1 MIPEMIFSQRK
12 KQHFQQLT
20 QPWRER
26 LYGVA
31 SRQASS
37 RRIAEDWT
45 QEALLRAWRDFSQLG
60 DEIAVYAWLL
70 KILDRVV
77 ADDMRREARRHQLAP
92 VIAVDDLELQT
103 HACSAPGPFDQT
115 LQQQTHEQVANAAQD
130 LPQEFR
136 RVVLLRDIEGLS
148 YREIVNILDIP
159 QGTIMSRLSRGR
171 RMLAKT
177 LIKLHDSGSTRPENE
192 VAAEVQQ

>member
-1 MIPEMIFSQRK
+1 MSLSQRK

-31 SRQASS
+31 LRQTSS
-37 RRIAEDWT
+37 HHIAEDWT

-70 KILDRVV
+70 KILDHVV
-77 ADDMRREARRHQLAP
+77 ADDVRREARRHQLAP
-92 VIAVDDLELQT
+92 VVAVDDSELQA
-103 HACSAPGPFDQT
+103 HACSAPGPFEQT
-115 LQQQTHEQVANAAQD
+115 LQHQTHEQVANAIQN
-130 LPQEFR
+130 LPHEFR
-136 RVVLLRDIEGLS
+136 RIVLLRDVEGLS
-148 YREIVNILDIP
+148 YREIADILDIP

-177 LIKLHDSGSTRPENE
+177 LIKLHDSSSTRPENE
-192 VAAEVQQ
+192 VDAEVQQ

>member
-1 MIPEMIFSQRK
+1 MSLSQRK

-31 SRQASS
+31 LRQASS
-37 RRIAEDWT
+37 RQIADDWT
-45 QEALLRAWRDFSQLG
+45 QETLLRAWRDFSQLG

-70 KILDRVV
+70 KILDHVV

-92 VIAVDDLELQT
+92 VIAVDDSELQT
-103 HACSAPGPFDQT
+103 HACSAPGPFEQT
-115 LQQQTHEQVANAAQD
+115 LQQQTHEQVANAVQN

-148 YREIVNILDIP
+148 YREIADILDIP

-177 LIKLHDSGSTRPENE
+177 LIRLQNPISTKPEIE
-192 VAAEVQQ
+192 TDVEVQQ